1 MPRIGVVRLGCLLVL
16 ALGMTLS
23 LPLAAQPEAPAPA
36 ADHQPEAQQNGSTAE
51 NGTEAAAEAEAAEP
65 KHGHSSHAEHVP
77 HFSDI
82 NWFYGMLWAREGVE
96 PSLLFRP
103 KGMPPP
109 LMATLLNWA
118 VLVVLLVGW
127 AKKRLPAAL
136 AKRKATIE
144 ASMQEAGRLKDD
156 SARQLAEYQAK
167 LAHLDDD
174 IERIKSEM
182 KRTGEAERERILA
195 EAAERRERI
204 ERDARRV
211 IDAEMEATKLTLHH
225 EVIAKAMEIARAS
238 IAAQA
243 SAKDQDRLF
252 DDALADVKR
261 LPSRSLGGS
270 S

>member
-1 MPRIGVVRLGCLLVL
+1 
-16 ALGMTLS
+16 
-23 LPLAAQPEAPAPA
+23 
-36 ADHQPEAQQNGSTAE
+36 
-51 NGTEAAAEAEAAEP
+51 
-65 KHGHSSHAEHVP
+65 
-77 HFSDI
+77 
-82 NWFYGMLWAREGVE
+82 LWAREGVE

-109 LMATLLNWA
+109 LMATLLNWL

-136 AKRKATIE
+136 ARRKATIE
-144 ASMQEAGRLKDD
+144 ASMQEARRLKDD
-156 SARQLAEYQAK
+156 SARRLAEYEAK

-182 KRTGEAERERILA
+182 KRTGEVERERILA

-204 ERDARRV
+204 ERDAWRV
-211 IDAEMEATKLTLHH
+211 VDAEMEAMRLSLHH
-225 EVIAKAMEIARAS
+225 EVIARAMEIARAT

-243 SAKDQDRLF
+243 AGKDQDRLF

-261 LPSRSLGGS
+261 LPSRSLGGRS
-270 S
+270 